1 LVDGRKYGRGGY
13 GAKSYDLGVVHVLPP
28 WIPIPGVSVEAWIP
42 IPTQP
47 AWVDSANPN
56 LYAAEI
62 WTPIPASPTWS
73 DSTNPN
79 LYATEKWK
87 PVLMPVN

>member
-1 LVDGRKYGRGGY
+1 MVTHADGRKYGRGKY

-28 WIPIPGVSVEAWIP
+28 WIPIPDVPVEAWIP

-47 AWVDSANPN
+47 AWA
-56 LYAAEI
+56 
-62 WTPIPASPTWS
+62 
-73 DSTNPN
+73 DSTNPD